1 MARGIAR
8 SDRKAL
14 AYNVRRLRKDRDWS
28 QERLAAEGGDLRQ
41 GLMSD
46 IELGKAN
53 PTLTTL
59 ESIAGALGV
68 TVGELFAPPLAR
80 KR

>member
-1 MARGIAR
+1 MARGTAR

-14 AYNVRRLRKDRDWS
+14 AHNVRSLRKDRDWS
-28 QERLAAEGGDLRQ
+28 QERLAAEAGDLRQ

-68 TVGELFAPPLAR
+68 SVGVLFAPPAAR
-80 KR
+80 RR

>member
-1 MARGIAR
+1 MARGTAR

-14 AYNVRRLRKDRDWS
+14 AHNVHRLRKDRDWS
-28 QERLAAEGGDLRQ
+28 QERLAAEAGDLRQ

-59 ESIAGALGV
+59 ESIASALGV
-68 TVGELFAPPLAR
+68 SVGELFAPPAAR

>member
-1 MARGIAR
+1 
-8 SDRKAL
+8 
-14 AYNVRRLRKDRDWS
+14 VRRLRQDRDWS
-28 QERLAAEGGDLRQ
+28 QERLAAEAGDLRQ

-68 TVGELFAPPLAR
+68 SVGELFAPPLAR

>member
-1 MARGIAR
+1 MARGTAR

-14 AYNVRRLRKDRDWS
+14 AHNVRKLRQDRDWS
-28 QERLAAEGGDLRQ
+28 QERLAAEAGDLRQ

-68 TVGELFAPPLAR
+68 SVGELFAPPAAR
-80 KR
+80 RR